1 MRDCS
6 QSIKEDGGE
15 LPYGIWLKAGHQ
27 RQAKASTK
35 KANGLTRH
43 DSSEGGETCSGYL
56 PPQTKISALKS
67 TITDSHT
74 Q

>member
-27 RQAKASTK
+27 WQAKASTK

-43 DSSEGGETCSGYL
+43 DSSEGGETRAGYL